1 MKSNILILVLTTAL
15 VIAAESKSLKNP
27 KEPVVELPTF
37 VVIGTH
43 IPSSWLEVAWECRG
57 PMPIDR
63 IKRAWISRVASD
75 SPAAHAGFQVGDA
88 LLAMGETRVE
98 SMTGYSL
105 EQNLRRER
113 EPGARETF
121 SIQTPG
127 QKERT
132 VVIVFEGK

>member
-1 MKSNILILVLTTAL
+1 MKSHILFLALIAAL
-15 VIAAESKSLKNP
+15 VVTGESKPLKNS
-27 KEPVVELPTF
+27 KEPVLELPTF

-57 PMPIDR
+57 PLPINR

-75 SPAAHAGFQVGDA
+75 SPAAHAGFKVGDA

-98 SMTGYSL
+98 TMTGYSL
-105 EQNLRRER
+105 EENLRRER
-113 EPGARETF
+113 EPGATETF